1 MAKQSIIFKRVIDIL
16 LCIGFLC
23 MMGYHIFSKQLHEYL
38 GIILLISVSIHVYMN
53 RRWYRSLGKGKYS
66 FSRIVLTIINITL
79 SMLGVC
85 CMFSGIMM
93 NHYLPF
99 SQHLFSI
106 STMRMIHMVSS
117 IWFYI
122 FIGLHMGWH
131 LFKVITSIKKRLPF
145 FNIIGIIVVMYAGV
159 ILYKRSLWKY
169 MFHLT
174 SFAFLP
180 YGESILSFLFD
191 YGCLL
196 IGLSFISYLIISYAL
211 RRS

>member
-1 MAKQSIIFKRVIDIL
+1 MVKQSLIFKRMIDIL

-23 MMGYHIFSKQLHEYL
+23 MMGYHMFSKQLHEYL
-38 GIILLISVSIHVYMN
+38 GIILMIVVVIHLYFN
-53 RRWYRSLGKGKYS
+53 KRWYRSIGKGKYS

-122 FIGLHMGWH
+122 FIGLHLGWH
-131 LFKVITSIKKRLPF
+131 LFKAIKNIKKRLPF
-145 FNIIGIIVVMYAGV
+145 FHIMSIVMVMYAGV
-159 ILYKRSLWKY
+159 IVYKRSLWKH

-180 YGESILSFLFD
+180 YGESIFSFLFD

-196 IGLSFISYLIISYAL
+196 IGLSFISYEVVSYAL

>member
-1 MAKQSIIFKRVIDIL
+1 MAKQSLIFKRVIDIL

-23 MMGYHIFSKQLHEYL
+23 MMGYHMFSKQLHEYL
-38 GIILLISVSIHVYMN
+38 GMILMIVVFIHLYFN
-53 RRWYRSLGKGKYS
+53 KGWYRSLGKGKYS

-79 SMLGVC
+79 SILGVC

-122 FIGLHMGWH
+122 IIGLHLGWH
-131 LFKVITSIKKRLPF
+131 LFKAIKNIKKRLPF
-145 FNIIGIIVVMYAGV
+145 FHIMSIVVVMYAGV
-159 ILYKRSLWKY
+159 IVYKRSLWKH

-174 SFAFLP
+174 SFTFLP
-180 YGESILSFLFD
+180 YGESIFSFLFD

-196 IGLSFISYLIISYAL
+196 MGLSFISYEVVSYVL
-211 RRS
+211 RHA

>member
-1 MAKQSIIFKRVIDIL
+1 MAKQSLIFKRVIDIL

-23 MMGYHIFSKQLHEYL
+23 MMGYHMFSKQLHEYL
-38 GIILLISVSIHVYMN
+38 GIILLISVSIHLYMN

-66 FSRIVLTIINITL
+66 FTRIALTIINITL
-79 SMLGVC
+79 SMIGVL

-99 SQHLFSI
+99 TQHLFSI

-117 IWFYI
+117 VWF
-122 FIGLHMGWH
+122 FLLMGLHIGWH
-131 LFKVITSIKKRLPF
+131 LFKVIKNIKKHLPF
-145 FNIIGIIVVMYAGV
+145 FNIISIVVVMYACVV
-159 ILYKRSLWKY
+159 IYKRSLWKY

-196 IGLSFISYLIISYAL
+196 IGLSFISYEVVSYAL
-211 RRS
+211 RHS